1 MDAIVQ
7 EIRFAI
13 RSLRKHPG
21 YTFIAVLTIALGI
34 GANSA
39 IFNVVNAAMIRPL
52 PYVSPNQL
60 VHVGETSSRQPYPG
74 QVSYGDYEQLRREN
88 RSLEGVAG
96 YGFFPGVLN
105 SESGSEQM
113 PGVRV
118 TASFFPLLGV
128 NPALGRTF
136 TEAEEAASSGP
147 VVLLTDEL
155 WRGRFGANPAIVG
168 QAIRMNSELFTVIGV
183 LPANFSFAKTPMA
196 KFFVPLRA
204 QDFEKQRRFFHW
216 MYAFGRLQAGVSVQ
230 QAQSDLDRVSRQFA
244 VTDPQWHKTTGLG
257 VVRLQRD
264 VVGVFQPILLMLM
277 AAVAFVL
284 LIACAN
290 VANLMLARTSAR
302 QREIATRTALGASR
316 WDIARLLLVESLV
329 VALVGAALGVAWSYW
344 CSEVLIGFI
353 PEQVKQAAPFL
364 SSSHI
369 DLSVALFAAL
379 LAVVAGVLFGALP
392 ALQFSRGDIG
402 TALKQASRTSA
413 GGRSVVYDSLIVA
426 EVALALMLLV
436 GAGLLS
442 LSLNRLM
449 HADPGFETHGI
460 YTTRVMVPP
469 SMREDADVR
478 NFQRELMSKVSALPG
493 VEGVATT
500 DVVPLTGQGGTGSPQ
515 VVGRPAP
522 QGRDYQ
528 VDVREVSADYFKVMR
543 IPMVS
548 GRMFEQRDTEQST
561 PAVIVNRQLASE
573 LFPDGNPLGQHI
585 KFSFTGDM
593 QWEVV
598 GVVGNESAR
607 TLDTPNVPVFYFHYG
622 ADRGLNLVIRTAAS
636 TGLGENV
643 RSIVNSLDPNAPVS
657 ELLSMQQIIENSP
670 VTFVHRYP
678 AILLSG
684 FGLLSLILALVGIYG
699 VVAYSVAQRTREI
712 GIRIALGARSMQ
724 VLDAVL
730 RRNAFLTGTG
740 LFVGLICTL
749 LLGRFMQGF
758 LFGVQA
764 TDARVLSASVIALGC
779 ISLLA
784 SYIPARR
791 ATLVD
796 PMISLREE

>member
-1 MDAIVQ
+1 MDVIVQ

-13 RSLRKHPG
+13 RSLRKLPG

-52 PYVSPNQL
+52 PYTDPNQL
-60 VHVGETSSRQPYPG
+60 VYVGETSQRQPYPG
-74 QVSYGDYEQLRREN
+74 QVSYGDYQQLKQEN
-88 RSLEGVAG
+88 RSLQGIAG
-96 YGFFPGVLN
+96 YGYFPGVLN
-105 SESGSEQM
+105 RESGSEQI
-113 PGVRV
+113 PGARV
-118 TASFFPLLGV
+118 TSSFFPVLGV
-128 NPALGRTF
+128 NPALGRNF
-136 TEAEEAASSGP
+136 TEAEEDATTGP
-147 VVLLTDEL
+147 VVLLTEEL
-155 WRGRFGANPAIVG
+155 WRSHFGANRTIVG
-168 QAIRMNSELFTVIGV
+168 QAIRMNSELFTVVGV

-196 KFFVPLRA
+196 KFYVSLRA
-204 QDFEKQRRFFHW
+204 QDYEKERRFFHW
-216 MYAFGRLQAGVSVQ
+216 MYAFGRLKPGVSVE
-230 QAQSDLDRVSRQFA
+230 QAQADLNRVSRQFA
-244 VTDPQWHKTTGLG
+244 AVDPQWHQTTGLG

-302 QREIATRTALGASR
+302 QREIATRAALGASR
-316 WDIARLLLVESLV
+316 WDIARLLLLESLV
-329 VALVGAALGVAWSYW
+329 VALVGAVLGVAWSYW
-344 CSEVLIGFI
+344 CSELLIGFI

-364 SSSHI
+364 SSSRI
-369 DLSVALFAAL
+369 DLSVAFFAPG
-379 LAVVAGVLFGALP
+379 LAIAAGGLFGALP
-392 ALQFSRGDIG
+392 ALRFSRGDVG
-402 TALKQASRTSA
+402 NTLKQASRTSA

-442 LSLNRLM
+442 LSLNRLL
-449 HADPGFETHGI
+449 HADPGFETKGI
-460 YTTRVMVPP
+460 YTTRIMVPP
-469 SMREDADVR
+469 SLKEDVDVR
-478 NFQRELMSKVSALPG
+478 NFHRNLLSKVSGLPG

-515 VVGRPAP
+515 VVGHPAP

-543 IPMVS
+543 IPLVS

-561 PAVIVNRQLASE
+561 PAVIVNRQMASE

-593 QWEVV
+593 QWEIV

-607 TLDTPNVPVFYFHYG
+607 TLDMPNLPVFYFHYS

-636 TGLGENV
+636 AGLGPNI
-643 RSIVNSLDPNAPVS
+643 RTIVNSLDSNAPVS
-657 ELLSMQQIIENSP
+657 EVISMQQIIDNSP

-678 AILLSG
+678 ALLLSG
-684 FGLLSLILALVGIYG
+684 FGLLSLILALIGIYG

-712 GIRIALGARSMQ
+712 GIRIALGARSLQ

-730 RRNAFLTGTG
+730 RRNIILTAAG
-740 LFVGLICTL
+740 LVVGLACTL

-758 LFGVQA
+758 LFGVRA
-764 TDARVLSASVIALGC
+764 TDARVLSASIIALGC

-784 SYIPARR
+784 SYVPARR

-796 PMISLREE
+796 PVISLREE